1 MNPFDALGSQVRR
14 DILQALVLGPLT
26 VGELAEKFPVSRPA
40 ISRHLKVLHDAGLVQ
55 LKEVDTRNIYSVR
68 SQGFELV
75 QEFLNV
81 FWSSSLSRMKELAE
95 E

>member
-68 SQGFELV
+68 SQGFESV